1 MIDDLVRDPAGAVQ
15 MLLLMVPGLLLAV
28 TVHEVAHGWVADR
41 LGDPTARLAGR
52 LTLNPLPHIDPLGAL
67 AFVLAGFGWARPVPV
82 DARNLRRPVR
92 DMACVAVAGPLSN
105 FALAFVGLV
114 LLVLTSRLVES
125 PFVAR
130 PVAGMLRYV
139 YTFNL
144 GLAIFN
150 LIPLPPLDGGH
161 FLPYFFPRRSLAA
174 PGAAGAVRPA
184 HPPAARLLRRH
195 PLHRRAPLRPGQ
207 RPLPHGAARAPL
219 GRRRPPPGAVGPG
232 KHERARISRSGPF
245 VVKAPATT
253 YSPAPLP
260 AQYHRPW
267 RA

>member
-1 MIDDLVRDPAGAVQ
+1 MIDDFLRDPAGAVQ
-15 MLLLMVPGLLLAV
+15 VLLLMIPGLLLAV

-82 DARNLRRPVR
+82 SARNLRRPVR
-92 DMACVAVAGPLSN
+92 DMAWVAAAGPLSN
-105 FALAFVGLV
+105 FLVAFLGLV
-114 LLVLTSRLVES
+114 LLVLTSRVLDA

-130 PVAGMLRYV
+130 PVAGMLRFV

-161 FLPYFFPRRSLAA
+161 FLPYFFPRSW
-174 PGAAGAVRPA
+174 
-184 HPPAARLLRRH
+184 
-195 PLHRRAPLRPGQ
+195 PL
-207 RPLPHGAARAPL
+207 L
-219 GRRRPPPGAVGPG
+219 GRLEQYGPLILLLLVFSGATRYIVGPLFG
-232 KHERARISRSGPF
+232 LVNALYLTAVAAI
-245 VVKAPATT
+245 
-253 YSPAPLP
+253 L
-260 AQYHRPW
+260 
-267 RA
+267 